1 MGKEDDLSVRNLVFP
16 AAILRF
22 LRTALQQSFSSAFV
36 AWVPSGGQPLSAPED
51 DVLAPLGTSQVLSLL
66 IGLQNLLVQVRLLLI
81 GPRQWEL
88 LFSGQQKGG
97 LPLRRLVLLSEQPL
111 CHEAE
116 IPAFAGW
123 RQETRSSPSLCWRS
137 LEGQNR
143 RNEYTIKGVC

>member
-88 LFSGQQKGG
+88 LSPARAEVHRDVYLNSQGLQKRCFGWSGLAL
-97 LPLRRLVLLSEQPL
+97 LPPR
-111 CHEAE
+111 
-116 IPAFAGW
+116 
-123 RQETRSSPSLCWRS
+123 
-137 LEGQNR
+137 
-143 RNEYTIKGVC
+143 